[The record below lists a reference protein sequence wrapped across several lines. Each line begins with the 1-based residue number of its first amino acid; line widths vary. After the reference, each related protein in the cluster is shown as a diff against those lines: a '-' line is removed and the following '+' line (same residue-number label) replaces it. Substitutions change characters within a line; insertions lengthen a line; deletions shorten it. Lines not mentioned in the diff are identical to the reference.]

1 MEDLVDW
8 TIMAAG
14 LRLPVAM
21 FTLQPAMNQ
30 WNKSKK
36 KKKSFCEWLRN
47 VANLQRCVNPIKI
60 QFDEWIHNDNSAVYL
75 LSRACAEPKKRTHW
89 ISGVGCTSLLSSCF
103 CFKRTASHGV
113 LPIEQTM
120 ELNINYICVIFTFTT
135 SPQSWPTA
143 LSKRLSRRRPL
154 GESRTTD
161 ARRDHERKRW

>member
-21 FTLQPAMNQ
+21 FTLQQAMNQ

-36 KKKSFCEWLRN
+36 KKAFVSDSETLPISN
-47 VANLQRCVNPIKI
+47 VASI
-60 QFDEWIHNDNSAVYL
+60 QLKSNSMNESTTITP
-75 LSRACAEPKKRTHW
+75 LSICCRVRALSQKKRTHW